1 MFTNLPDVPS
11 VISFICAPQQREYAL
26 PFKFFADTDIS
37 ATLYTGATGT
47 PLILTTHYVMT
58 GAGLD
63 AGMKI
68 TLTFGPAGGQV
79 LYVERRTPQDR
90 MTNYPLTGPFRVQSL
105 NTELFR
111 HIAMI
116 QELGDGIVGLNNNL
130 ANKVS
135 KSGDIMSGQLTMRW
149 HDPLIVLDR
158 ESGGVARIAGQ
169 LNGVVRW
176 QVNLG
181 NESGNF
187 EIHAFNELGVI
198 TRTPLTITSTGAVFL
213 SDDPTDPS
221 NIATKDYVN
230 LADAAIYSAL
240 NSKVN
245 EAQSNGVRYVRRNAA
260 WEPAAIQ
267 TDAPTDGL
275 QYARQNGGWVQVT
288 DPGSS
293 ITDMPP
299 STATPTVNGQV
310 TLEATT
316 NELLTWKYKGTDGV
330 VRSFEMP
337 LVEVSGP
344 APPSGDGEMD
354 FTTEDASG
362 LIAVLAEE

>member
-11 VISFICAPQQREYAL
+11 VADFICAPQQREFPL
-26 PFKFFADTDIS
+26 PFKFFADTDIR
-37 ATLYTGATGT
+37 ATLYSGLTGT

-63 AGMKI
+63 AGMKL
-68 TLTFGPAGGQV
+68 TLTFNAVGGQV
-79 LYVERRTPQDR
+79 LHVERRTPQDR

-116 QELGDGIVGLNNNL
+116 QELDDLVTVLNGQL
-130 ANKVS
+130 VNKVS
-135 KSGDIMSGQLTMRW
+135 RSGDIMTGQLTMRW

-158 ESGGVARIAGQ
+158 EPGGYARLAGQ
-169 LNGVVRW
+169 LSGVTRW
-176 QVNLG
+176 QVTLG
-181 NESGNF
+181 TNVGNF
-187 EIHAFNELGVI
+187 DIQLYDAVGAYV
-198 TRTPLTITSTGAVFL
+198 RSPLTITEAGAIFI
-213 SDDPTDPS
+213 SEDPAAPG
-221 NIATKDYVN
+221 NIATKAYVN
-230 LADAAIYSAL
+230 DADTAIYGAL

-275 QYARQNGGWVQVT
+275 QYARSNSGWVQVV

-299 STATPTVNGQV
+299 STATPTVNGEV

-316 NELLTWKYKGTDGV
+316 NSLLTWKYKGTDGV
-330 VRSFEMP
+330 VRYFHMP
-337 LVEVSGP
+337 LAEDAGPGPGP
-344 APPSGDGEMD
+344 ADGEMD
-354 FTTEDASG
+354 FTTEDASA